1 MCNCFQF
8 KDKHIWRTNKES
20 GSTTALVTQDFTQ
33 SELNGSFV
41 QDLIICK
48 YSYNK
53 NSSDKLDREYRH
65 FIGKVGD
72 KNGINFVVLVGGSK
86 LVQ

>member
-1 MCNCFQF
+1 MQLFPIQRQAYLE
-8 KDKHIWRTNKES
+8 DKQRISSEKNS
-20 GSTTALVTQDFTQ
+20 STALVTQDFTQ
-33 SELNGSFV
+33 FELNGSFV

-48 YSYNK
+48 YFYNK

-72 KNGINFVVLVGGSK
+72 KNGINFIV
-86 LVQ
+86 